1 MKKIFTILSVAAISL
16 VSAQNLIPNNGF
28 ETWTAGKPDSW
39 FIPTAATIAQ
49 SSTAHSGASSL
60 SLTSPASGNSTVSP
74 TTDTPVTAGT
84 TYVFSGWY
92 LDNST
97 TARFKYWNQ
106 FRNTADTGANNMQ
119 AADYSTDSPA
129 WQFFTAEAQPN
140 AGATVARPG
149 LRVYPENNAGGGVIL
164 FDDIMFY
171 VKGSMAV
178 TDIKDFDKQVQFNT
192 IVKDQ
197 ITFKLP
203 VKSTVN
209 IYSAEGRLISSN
221 RVENGGSVST
231 QSLVKGAYIVTVDN
245 GANKISRKVIKN

>member
-1 MKKIFTILSVAAISL
+1 
-16 VSAQNLIPNNGF
+16 
-28 ETWTAGKPDSW
+28 
-39 FIPTAATIAQ
+39 
-49 SSTAHSGASSL
+49 
-60 SLTSPASGNSTVSP
+60 
-74 TTDTPVTAGT
+74 
-84 TYVFSGWY
+84 
-92 LDNST
+92 
-97 TARFKYWNQ
+97 
-106 FRNTADTGANNMQ
+106 MQ
-119 AADYSTDSPA
+119 AADYSTDSPS

-209 IYSAEGRLISSN
+209 IYSAEGKLISSN
-221 RVENGGSVST
+221 RVENGRFYKHSVFS
-231 QSLVKGAYIVTVDN
+231 
-245 GANKISRKVIKN
+245 